1 MKTKKLTILIC
12 ILMISLFPFRKTYAQ
27 EFQIEKIVDKIF
39 MVSVSGLG
47 KQIVVQSEKGLVI
60 FDSFWSE
67 TTAKEI
73 KKEITK
79 ALNQDDFSY
88 VLNMVDRLDYFGGN
102 AAYKEAVIIGHDSFL
117 ERYKGKEKEVE
128 AEIQELIETWRWKEG
143 AAREKIQNLEKGSE
157 RAIREQKWMNA
168 CKRRVDEFESGYS
181 LVLPTIFYNDSMTL
195 DLGDITMQL
204 IWFGKAGSRNGM
216 TVAVIPEK
224 ELAVVTSF
232 ILNPIHLAP
241 YPFWDYKVLDVP
253 RWIAVLEEI
262 LEGEEAVE
270 KIVCSDIGSVLSRE
284 RAHSHLE
291 YIRRL
296 WNSVKTAEAAGKNL
310 NEIQDQLSLD
320 KDFAFVKDMEVY
332 KERGDDWL
340 RPQHQCHVRLFF
352 LQHKNLASEII
363 REGGIQSLQVS
374 LKNIRK
380 LRDTGSDIYFDE
392 ASING
397 IGYYLMNSRKIH
409 EAIEV
414 FKLNIEVF
422 PKSFNAYDSLGEA
435 YMKNGDDENAI
446 QNYRKSLE
454 LNPDNNNAREM
465 LKRLEKK

>member
-1 MKTKKLTILIC
+1 MKIKILSTIIC
-12 ILMISLFPFRKTYAQ
+12 ILVISSFPFGKTYAQ
-27 EFQIEKIVDKIF
+27 EFQIEKISDKVFLASIP
-39 MVSVSGLG
+39 VLG
-47 KQIVVQSEKGLVI
+47 KQIVVQTEKGLVV

-79 ALNQDDFSY
+79 ALNRDDFSY

-143 AAREKIQNLEKGSE
+143 AAREKLQSLEKGSE
-157 RAIREQKWMNA
+157 KAIREQKWMNA
-168 CKRRVDEFESGYS
+168 CKRRVDELESGYS
-181 LVLPTIFYNDSMTL
+181 LVLPTIFYNDRMTL
-195 DLGDITMQL
+195 SLGDITMQL
-204 IWFGKAGSRNGM
+204 IWFGKAGSRIGM
-216 TVAVIPEK
+216 TVAVIPE
-224 ELAVVTSF
+224 ENLAIVTSF
-232 ILNPIHLAP
+232 ILNPLHLAP

-270 KIVCSDIGSVLSRE
+270 KIVCSDISAVLSRE

-296 WNSVKTAEAAGKNL
+296 WNSVKTAEEAGKNI
-310 NEIQDQLSLD
+310 NEIQDQLSLE

-340 RPQHQCHVRLFF
+340 RPQHRGHVRLFF
-352 LQHKNLASEII
+352 LLHKNLASEII
-363 REGGIQSLQVS
+363 KKGGIQSLQAS
-374 LKNIRK
+374 LANIRK
-380 LRDTGSDIYFDE
+380 LRDTKGDVYFDE
-392 ASING
+392 ASLNG
-397 IGYYLMNSRKIH
+397 IGYYLMNSGKIH

-414 FKLNIEVF
+414 FKLNVEVF

-435 YMKNGDDENAI
+435 YMKNGDKENAI
-446 QNYRKSLE
+446 LNYRKSLE

-465 LKRLEKK
+465 LKRFEKK